1 MTFYESYKPFRNY
14 MRHFSLIESLIDV
27 WRYSLHIIDNRP
39 LPPDYAVGKPP
50 SEPIK
55 RNLWP
60 WELDILAREIVLNAV
75 TKGDRSLRRWNDLA
89 GAINHIKRLDNEA
102 YAAFGDQ
109 RDVLLEMHRIAHR
122 QFPWQIGMG
131 VNPLMRAL
139 KIFGHSAMEAI
150 VVKELGMTMRQVL
163 LIGMAMIGHFQKSAG
178 MQNYDCSELGIPQ
191 DASRAFFARLTS
203 TVDVLRTLTTKQNLT
218 ILIAYAWNP
227 LEATPLVRIDR
238 DHPERVVC
246 PIPLYLLRR
255 TSTGIFY
262 DLVNA
267 PGFDNAFGES
277 FQVYVGEVMEF
288 ACKPPRFSIF
298 PEESYYVG
306 SNKFHG
312 ADWVLSDHTGHLF
325 IEAKTKR
332 LTLGAKIRSIND
344 DLERDLVTMATA
356 VVQHY
361 QNILRALDGKT
372 RWQPDGLPIYPL
384 VLTLEDWFIFSPRVV
399 EILNNHVRRL
409 LGQRGVPEQVLLDM
423 PFTIASAHE
432 FDAASQVI
440 AQVGIAALMR
450 KKTSIEQRS
459 WSLLPFMRSHFP
471 NEMKKVNWMIFEA
484 QWNGLLPEK
493 LRQPLQ

>member
-1 MTFYESYKPFRNY
+1 MTFYDDYKPFRNY
-14 MRHFSLIESLIDV
+14 MRRFSLVEGLIDV
-27 WRYSLHIIDNRP
+27 WRYSLHIIDNLP

-50 SEPIK
+50 FEPIR

-75 TKGDRSLRRWNDLA
+75 TRGDRSLRRWNDLA

-122 QFPWQIGMG
+122 QFPWQIGKG
-131 VNPLMRAL
+131 VNTLTRAL
-139 KIFGHSAMEAI
+139 KIFGRGAVEAI

-163 LIGMAMIGHFQKSAG
+163 LIGLAMIDHFQKSAG
-178 MQNYDCSELGIPQ
+178 MQNYDCSELDISQ
-191 DASRAFFARLTS
+191 DASRAFFARLTC
-203 TVDVLRTLTTKQNLT
+203 TVDALRTLTAKHQSYDPDWS
-218 ILIAYAWNP
+218 YAWNP
-227 LEATPLVRIDR
+227 LEATPLVSIDR
-238 DHPERVVC
+238 NHPERVVC

-288 ACKPPRFSIF
+288 ACKPPRFSML

-306 SNKFHG
+306 TNKFHG
-312 ADWVLSDHTGHLF
+312 VDWILSDDTAHLF

-332 LTLGAKIRSIND
+332 LTLGAKIHSIND
-344 DLERDLVTMATA
+344 DLERDLDKMAIA
-356 VVQHY
+356 IVQHY

-372 RWQPDGLPIYPL
+372 RWKPDGLPIYPL
-384 VLTLEDWFIFSPRVV
+384 VLTLEDWFIFSPRVS
-399 EILNNHVRRL
+399 EILNNYVRRL
-409 LGQRGVPEQVLLDM
+409 LCERGISEQVLIDM
-423 PFTIASAHE
+423 PFTTASAHE
-432 FDAASQVI
+432 FEVASQII
-440 AQVGIAALMR
+440 AQVGIAALMV
-450 KKTSIEQRS
+450 KKTSGEQRS
-459 WSLLPFMRSHFP
+459 WSLLPFIRHHFRD
-471 NEMKKVNWMIFEA
+471 EMKQVNWMIFEA
-484 QWNGLLPEK
+484 DWNRLLPSK
-493 LRQPLQ
+493 S